1 MDIKKTIL
9 DKKFLGEIREINF
22 SELLKEPLNK
32 DPLAAEIEYIHQFSL
47 YRLFKL
53 RVKRYLINFLNL
65 FLKEK
70 KVYNKSRSIK
80 EVKEKYE
87 KIAGSYIDNTYD
99 YEKREQGNFEKKD
112 FVAFN
117 HHEKKIYL
125 IKGGRA
131 INPSI
136 NLVSKFCNYHN
147 LESIIEVGAGELT
160 TLYPIIKRVNN
171 LNFISALELSPNR
184 LKHGNAFLKKKNI
197 RIDHLIAC
205 DASNIPY
212 ENNSFD
218 ISYTQYCIEQV
229 PHLAKKII
237 DEMIRISS
245 KYVVIVE
252 PSYQFSNKITRNRIL
267 HKGFPML
274 NDHHFKNL
282 DAKIIYR
289 DGLPFTR
296 YALYAEVTILEK
308 INKCDAKPIL
318 RYPAGFKKNDNIIDF
333 SNI

>member
-1 MDIKKTIL
+1 MDIKKTVL
-9 DKKFLGEIREINF
+9 DNKNLGEIREISF
-22 SELLKEPLNK
+22 DELLKEPLNK

-47 YRLFKL
+47 YKLFKL
-53 RVKRYLINFLNL
+53 RVKRHLINFLNL

-70 KVYNKSRSIK
+70 KVYNKMRSVK

-87 KIAGSYIDNTYD
+87 KIAGTYIDDTYD
-99 YEKREQGNFEKKD
+99 YEKREQGTLEKKD

-117 HHEKKIYL
+117 HFDKKIYL
-125 IKGGRA
+125 IKGSRG
-131 INPSI
+131 INPTI

-147 LESIIEVGAGELT
+147 LESLIEIGAGELT

-171 LNFISALELSPNR
+171 LKFISALELSPNR
-184 LKHGNAFLKKKNI
+184 LKHGNAFLKEKNI
-197 RIDHLIAC
+197 QIDHLVAC

-212 ENNSFD
+212 EDNSFD

-229 PHLAKKII
+229 PHLAKRII
-237 DEMIRISS
+237 NEMIRISS
-245 KYVVIVE
+245 KYVITVE

-274 NDHHFKNL
+274 NEHHFKNL
-282 DAKIIYR
+282 NAKIIYR

-296 YALYAEVTILEK
+296 YALYGEVTILEK
-308 INKCDAKPIL
+308 VNKCDGKPIL
-318 RYPAGFKKNDNIIDF
+318 RYPTGFKKDDEIIDF